1 MLYGSSV
8 PSRLAAKV
16 LNSGGLTM
24 DPHSPT
30 EALGADASGLRDLL
44 VDLVQSR
51 HNRAAEAYIEAYS
64 QGEASGRRG
73 CE

>member
-1 MLYGSSV
+1 
-8 PSRLAAKV
+8 
-16 LNSGGLTM
+16 M

-51 HNRAAEAYIEAYS
+51 HNRAAEAHIVSDSRYAMGFGS
-64 QGEASGRRG
+64 QWRDLLDDTRDALKSRG
-73 CE
+73 FRS